1 MGVEIISK
9 DDNLLKDLTRDFDA
23 NVTKALE
30 IAAQDFVA
38 QMIDRT
44 LAGKDVDG
52 AKFAEYQGA
61 YKEQIQKY
69 GKVRVGKN
77 QFKPKSLNPVNLTLS
92 GQMLESIQTRAL
104 RSKRLKGIEVFMNQ
118 AQSKKAQGIQFGNK
132 FIKKKREFFAVS
144 DKESAKFVETFKN
157 QLRIIKND

>member
-9 DDNLLKDLTRDFDA
+9 DDNFLKDLTRDFDA
-23 NVTKALE
+23 NVAKALE

-61 YKEQIQKY
+61 YKVTQ
-69 GKVRVGKN
+69 G
-77 QFKPKSLNPVNLTLS
+77 L
-92 GQMLESIQTRAL
+92 LEEFESFQEL
-104 RSKRLKGIEVFMNQ
+104 YKFMNG
-118 AQSKKAQGIQFGNK
+118 SIEINRLMF
-132 FIKKKREFFAVS
+132 ELS
-144 DKESAKFVETFKN
+144 DIDGDSEEGGE
-157 QLRIIKND
+157 IIKTMIQQDERIMNFLETLNSSKVGELIDTELIDELLLEIVEKINQE